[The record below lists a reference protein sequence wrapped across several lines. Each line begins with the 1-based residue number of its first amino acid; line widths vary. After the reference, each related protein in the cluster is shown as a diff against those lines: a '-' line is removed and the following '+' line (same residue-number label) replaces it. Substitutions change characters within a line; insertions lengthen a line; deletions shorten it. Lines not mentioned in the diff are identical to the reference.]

1 MSSSTCNSELNDRGH
16 EKFVELCALC
26 SSGDV
31 SAADQLELREHL
43 AGCEQCKTLMAD
55 YRHLVQDGIPLL
67 ADSAGLEEAAGFD
80 KELANSKTLV
90 FAQLARRE
98 SPLHGR
104 PTSWWNRF
112 RNDWRL
118 LPGPVMRYS
127 ALVLLMAS
135 LSVGGYVLGLK
146 KSARPAPPPSQQDQT
161 PDLRVQLSSAV
172 RERDSL
178 QKAIEQ
184 RDQQQRSASTEIDR
198 QEKQAARLQRLL
210 DETAASQSRAAAAA
224 DGLSSENTSLKAE
237 RDGLSGRLDETQ
249 ANLLNAKQH
258 LDQLETERVALQV
271 ESATKQRRVEELN
284 AQISDQLRLLAADR
298 DIRDLMGARD
308 LLIADVI
315 DIDTSGRDKKPFG
328 RIFYTKNKS
337 LVFYAFDLDKQPGL
351 RNAGTFQAWGAK
363 ATSHGNENPV
373 KLGIFF
379 MDNAN
384 ARRWVLKSDDP
395 KVLDRIDSVFVTVEP
410 QGGSNKPSGKQLLFA
425 YLRGEANHP

>member
-16 EKFVELCALC
+16 EKFAELCAIC
-26 SSGDV
+26 RIGDL
-31 SAADQLELREHL
+31 SAAEQLELREHL
-43 AGCEQCKTLMAD
+43 AGCEECKRLMVD

-67 ADSAGLEEAAGFD
+67 ADGAGLEEATGFVE
-80 KELANSKTLV
+80 ELANTKTLV
-90 FAQLARRE
+90 FARLARRE

-104 PTSWWNRF
+104 ATSWWNGF

-118 LPGPVMRYS
+118 LPGPVMRYA
-127 ALVLLMAS
+127 ALVLLIAS

-146 KSARPAPPPSQQDQT
+146 ESTRLAPTPSPQDQT
-161 PDLRVQLSSAV
+161 QGLRVQLSSAV

-178 QKAIEQ
+178 QQAIEQ
-184 RDQQQRSASTEIDR
+184 RDQQLRSASTEIDR

-210 DETAASQSRAAAAA
+210 DETAVSQSHAAAAA
-224 DGLSSENTSLKAE
+224 AGLNSENTALKAE

-249 ANLLNAKQH
+249 SNLLSAKQH
-258 LDQLETERVALQV
+258 LDQLEAERVALQV
-271 ESATKQRRVEELN
+271 ESATKQRRVEELS
-284 AQISDQLRLLAADR
+284 AQISDQQRLLAADR

-315 DIDTSGRDKKPFG
+315 DIDTKGRDKKPFG

-395 KVLDRIDSVFVTVEP
+395 KVLERIDSVFVTVEP
-410 QGGSNKPSGKQLLFA
+410 EGGSNRPSGKQLLFA